1 MSRAD
6 ETFSVNLT
14 AAENAVILD
23 GQGVGTLLNDDGA
36 PAGSLQ
42 FSVSEYSISE
52 GAGTATITVTC
63 QGGSVRRGFGNLCH
77 FERHRDG
84 GSGLHG

>member
-1 MSRAD
+1 MKRSLWTFLRSSLARRRSLLLSTLTVISDVEGD

-42 FSVSEYSISE
+42 FSTSEYSIS
-52 GAGTATITVTC
+52 GAPE
-63 QGGSVRRGFGNLCH
+63 RR
-77 FERHRDG
+77 R
-84 GSGLHG
+84 